1 MSEIQLTLAA
11 VLGGD
16 LDMLLATRVIEA
28 DFVVRRG
35 AQDVTFVV
43 SDSDMVTV
51 R

>member
-16 LDMLLATRVIEA
+16 LDMLLVAAIIEA

-35 AQDVTFVV
+35 AQYVTFVV
-43 SDSDMVTV
+43 REDTP
-51 R
+51 

>member
-16 LDMLLATRVIEA
+16 LDMLLVTAVIEA
-28 DFVVRRG
+28 DFVVRRRP
-35 AQDVTFVV
+35 QDVTFVIAN
-43 SDSDMVTV
+43 SDMVTV